1 MSTTKVTDNLRDTTQ
16 VDGAKITTGT
26 IPEARITSLDATK
39 LTGNIADARVPS
51 SDVTQHVTGYDDASI
66 KADILNLALNQAIA
80 DNRVAYNLE
89 NSFVDGF
96 EDDTGITTETNVDR
110 NTSGEYV
117 SSITGTAPD
126 SNYVFLVQS
135 DTTNNSTTFTD
146 ESANAHALT
155 VVGDTKHSTTEEK
168 IGDTS
173 IYFDGT
179 SDYIHATNDH
189 ADFAFGTG
197 DFTIEM
203 WAWQPSQV
211 VNKHL
216 ICNRQGAG
224 GDVWAFFT
232 SSSYQ
237 LGIATGNA
245 ILLHGTAAVPAS
257 TWTHCAVV
265 RDSGTLRMYFNGVQE
280 TTVAN
285 TTDFSSNIKLRIGGS
300 DTQGT
305 TNWNGY
311 LDGIRVSKTCR
322 YPSGTT
328 FTPYTTNLGLTTS
341 ATGTLISDPQTA
353 SSSRTSCSGVI
364 IYEDA
369 DGTATLGTDL
379 KIYFTANNGSNW
391 TEAASYATATTYS
404 GTKKLVKLGATTVT
418 AGTAIAM
425 KAVWANQAS
434 GSKETRLHGW
444 AVNY

>member
-1 MSTTKVTDNLRDTTQ
+1 MSTTKVTDNLRDTTK

-51 SDVTQHVTGYDDASI
+51 SAVTQHVTGYDDASI

-179 SDYIHATNDH
+179 IDYIHATNDH

>member
-51 SDVTQHVTGYDDASI
+51 SAVTQHVTGYDDASI

-189 ADFAFGTG
+189 ADFAF
-197 DFTIEM
+197 
-203 WAWQPSQV
+203 
-211 VNKHL
+211 
-216 ICNRQGAG
+216 
-224 GDVWAFFT
+224 
-232 SSSYQ
+232 
-237 LGIATGNA
+237 
-245 ILLHGTAAVPAS
+245 
-257 TWTHCAVV
+257 
-265 RDSGTLRMYFNGVQE
+265 
-280 TTVAN
+280 
-285 TTDFSSNIKLRIGGS
+285 
-300 DTQGT
+300 
-305 TNWNGY
+305 
-311 LDGIRVSKTCR
+311 
-322 YPSGTT
+322 
-328 FTPYTTNLGLTTS
+328 
-341 ATGTLISDPQTA
+341 
-353 SSSRTSCSGVI
+353 
-364 IYEDA
+364 
-369 DGTATLGTDL
+369 
-379 KIYFTANNGSNW
+379 
-391 TEAASYATATTYS
+391 
-404 GTKKLVKLGATTVT
+404 
-418 AGTAIAM
+418 
-425 KAVWANQAS
+425 
-434 GSKETRLHGW
+434 
-444 AVNY
+444 